1 MAIDRER
8 NMREHSTFAEFW
20 PFYLQQ
26 HSLPSTRGWHY
37 VGTTLAIL
45 TFLAAVIFQKWV
57 LLPLPILCGYIFS
70 WVSHGFIERNK
81 PATFTYPIWSI
92 VADFKMLLCF
102 LTGRM
107 GTELELAGLGV
118 SQKKSDKDIES

>member
-1 MAIDRER
+1 
-8 NMREHSTFAEFW
+8 MREHSTFAEFW
-20 PFYLQQ
+20 PFYLRE

-37 VGTTLAIL
+37 VGTILAIL